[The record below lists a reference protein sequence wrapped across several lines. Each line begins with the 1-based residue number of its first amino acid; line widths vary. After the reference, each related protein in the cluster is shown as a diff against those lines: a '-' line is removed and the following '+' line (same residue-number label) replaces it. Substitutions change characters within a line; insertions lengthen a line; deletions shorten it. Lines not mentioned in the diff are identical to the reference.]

1 MTPTSPIRTSS
12 HGTSP
17 SRTSPYGT
25 WASPVT
31 LDRLVED
38 VVGLS
43 FPIATPAHVYWT
55 EARPSEGGRQVL
67 VRVPIAG
74 GAGGIGGIGGIGGAG
89 PGGEPEEVI
98 PPGFNARTTVH
109 EYGGLCTAVHH
120 DPVTGDTVYFSNFAD
135 QRLYRVVAGETPSP
149 ITPEPPSPGALRYAA
164 PVLSGDG
171 RHLLAV
177 RERHGDPDVP
187 ADVENEVVVLATG
200 GSAEPSVLLSGHDFY
215 SHVAVS
221 PDGRRV
227 SWVSWDHPNM
237 PWDGTELWEADL
249 DVDGSCVR
257 AARLV
262 AGGPFESVTQPKYAS
277 DGTLHYVSDRTGWW
291 NLYAAPAGR
300 PARLLGPMEAEL
312 GLPDFVFGL
321 SSYALLGDG
330 AVLATWRRDGLDHVG
345 VLAPG
350 AAAFSEVDCGFTYV
364 TQLRSD
370 GEGSCAVAVA
380 GSATCPPSVV
390 RMELSGPAAVDVQV
404 LRRSRSGVVDAGYLS
419 TPEPVDFP
427 TEGGE
432 VAHALFYAPANRDF
446 AAPDGELPPL
456 IVTVHGG
463 PTSAAV
469 PVLNYAIQFWTSRGF
484 AVVDVNYGGSS
495 GYGRAYRERL
505 RGRWGVVD
513 LADCVRAAA
522 HLAATGRAD
531 GDRLVIHGGS
541 AGGYTALCGATFTDV
556 FAAGASYYGIAD
568 AAVLA
573 QDTHK
578 FELHYLDGLFGPW
591 PEAAD
596 VYRAR
601 SPAFHA
607 EGLRTPL
614 IIFQG
619 LEDKVVPPAQAEIMV
634 AALRENGVPHAYVE
648 YAGEQHGF
656 RRAESIRRTAEA
668 ELFFYGRVLG
678 FTPADELQP
687 VEIAHED
694 RIGT

>member
-1 MTPTSPIRTSS
+1 MP
-12 HGTSP
+12 
-17 SRTSPYGT
+17 RTSPHGT
-25 WASPVT
+25 WTSPVT

-67 VRVPIAG
+67 VRSRG
-74 GAGGIGGIGGIGGAG
+74 R
-89 PGGEPEEVI
+89 GGEPEEVI

-120 DPVTGDTVYFSNFAD
+120 DPAAGDTVYFSNFAD
-135 QRLYRVVAGETPSP
+135 QRLYRAVAREAPSP
-149 ITPEPPSPGALRYAA
+149 ITPEPSSPGALRYAA
-164 PVLSGDG
+164 PVLSSDG

-187 ADVENEVVVLATG
+187 ADVVNEVAVLATD
-200 GSAEPSVLLSGHDFY
+200 GSAEPRVLLSGHDFY
-215 SHVAVS
+215 SHVTVS

-262 AGGPFESVTQPKYAS
+262 AGGPFESVTQPKYAL

-321 SSYALLGDG
+321 SSYALLPDG

-350 AAAFSEVDCGFTYV
+350 ADEFSEVDCGFTYV

-390 RMELSGPAAVDVQV
+390 RMEVSGPAGLDVEV
-404 LRRSRSGVVDAGYLS
+404 LRRSRSEVVDGEYLS
-419 TPEPVDFP
+419 NPQPVDFP

-446 AAPDGELPPL
+446 VAPHGDLPPL

-463 PTSAAV
+463 PTSAAL
-469 PVLNYAIQFWTSRGF
+469 PVLNYAIQYWTSRGF

-505 RGRWGVVD
+505 RGQWGVVD
-513 LADCVRAAA
+513 LADCVHAAR
-522 HLAATGRAD
+522 HLAAIGRAD

-541 AGGYTALCGATFTDV
+541 AGGYTALCGVTFTDV

-601 SPAFHA
+601 SPAFHT
-607 EGLRTPL
+607 EGLHTPL

-678 FTPADELQP
+678 FAPADELQP
-687 VEIAHED
+687 VEIAHER